1 MFITCVYH
9 MHITCTSHAHHTCV
23 YHMHITCTTVYHIHT
38 TCTLHAHHMHI
49 TCTSHVHHIHV
60 LSSLLYLPFV
70 QPSDTA
76 GPFILL
82 STVCGAAVKLL
93 DSLTDGE
100 LVDLFVSTLRTLFP
114 DLVSHFPHCMC
125 IGIFTVKYSNGVV
138 L

>member
-1 MFITCVYH
+1 MSLVASREHYSACLSHAHHMFITC
-9 MHITCTSHAHHTCV
+9 TS
-23 YHMHITCTTVYHIHT
+23 
-38 TCTLHAHHMHI
+38 HAHHMHI
-49 TCTSHVHHIHV
+49 TCTSHAYHMHITCSSHPYSVHYSTF
-60 LSSLLYLPFV
+60 LFV